1 MIDRGVMR
9 QPFVGLVLAAVTGI
23 VAADYF
29 SAITGPILFIAIL
42 GALAG
47 LRWSFAP
54 LVFALVGATFFALHS
69 ARITNTPGDELVQI
83 AGAETRP
90 ANVIGI
96 VTTEP
101 KIEATGNA
109 SFLLRLHKARING
122 QDFQTNATVFVR
134 WRGRPNVGD
143 ELALFGT
150 FQPIEPPRNPGEFD
164 MRAYLARRDV
174 KNLFIVRYP
183 ENGRIL
189 APGSGFSILRVAA
202 RSREW
207 MQRMLSRDLEDSPDV
222 VSLICGTSL
231 GLRHQTHDDIEEPF
245 QQTGTL
251 HLFAVAGLHVGIVAR
266 LLWTF
271 AMVLR
276 LPRKVAT
283 ALIIPLL
290 FFYAAITGLHTASVR
305 AAVMSALLLGGIF
318 FDRKVLALNSLAAAA
333 FLILLFDSNQLFTS
347 GFQLSF
353 AVVGAIVLLADPM
366 FVRFERIVAPD
377 PFLPR
382 LLLSRPRRFFAAVG
396 RGLARAASVSLAAWI
411 GSLLLIYWYFYLVT
425 PVSLFANLVVVPIA
439 YFVLALAMLSLMAAP
454 ISSALSILFN
464 NANWLMSRAVLG
476 LVHFFAML
484 PAGHVYLAR
493 FTERHAPITITVLD
507 EGTGGAAHIRTNNY
521 DWLIDCG
528 SQRNYERT
536 LKSFLHSRG
545 INRIEGILLTHGDAQ
560 HIGGAADTV
569 ADFAPREI
577 YENPLDVRSAVQRRL
592 SDALQPGKTKPRHLI
607 RGDSLL
613 FGRNVRAEILYPT
626 TNIKVTA
633 ADDAP
638 LIVQLVFDEEIR
650 VLFESDA
657 GAKAEAALLETGDN
671 LQSDILIKGQHHS
684 GGSATPRF
692 LEAVK
697 PKLIVA
703 TSRESPV
710 AEQITEEWANEI
722 AHRGIKLFRQ
732 DQTGAVEVQ
741 FGDEEW
747 TARAYL
753 SGETFRSSSR

>member
-1 MIDRGVMR
+1 MR
-9 QPFVGLVLAAVTGI
+9 QPFVGLVLAAVIGI

-29 SAITGPILFIAIL
+29 PAISRPILFIAIL

-47 LRWSFAP
+47 LRWSYGP

-69 ARITNTPGDELVQI
+69 TRITSTPADALAEI
-83 AGAETRP
+83 AGGPARP
-90 ANVIGI
+90 ASVTGI

-109 SFLLRLHKARING
+109 SFLMRMHQAKIAG
-122 QDFQTNATVFVR
+122 QNFETNATVFVR

-143 ELALFGT
+143 EVALFGT

-189 APGSGFSILRVAA
+189 APGSGFSVLRAAA

-207 MQRMLSRDLEDSPDV
+207 MQRILSRDLEDSPDV
-222 VSLICGTSL
+222 VGLICGTAL
-231 GLRHQTHDDIEEPF
+231 GLRHQTRDDIEEPF

-266 LLWTF
+266 LLWSL

-276 LPRKVAT
+276 LPRKPAT

-353 AVVGAIVLLADPM
+353 AVVGAIILLADPM

-382 LLLSRPRRFFAAVG
+382 PLLSRMRRIYAAMG
-396 RGLARAASVSLAAWI
+396 RGLARGASVSLAAWI
-411 GSLLLIYWYFYLVT
+411 GSLALIYWYFYLIT
-425 PVSLFANLVVVPIA
+425 PVSLLANLVVVPIA
-439 YFVLALAMLSLMAAP
+439 YFVLALAMSSLIAAP
-454 ISSALSILFN
+454 ISSGLSIVFN
-464 NANWLMSRAVLG
+464 NANWLTSRAVLY
-476 LVHFFAML
+476 LVHFFALL
-484 PAGHVYLAR
+484 PGGHVYLPR
-493 FTERHAPITITVLD
+493 FTERPAPIMITVLD
-507 EGTGGAAHIRTNNY
+507 EGTGGAAHVRANNC

-528 SQRNYERT
+528 GQRNYEHT
-536 LKSFLHSRG
+536 LKSFLHSNG

-577 YENPLDVRSAVQRRL
+577 YDNPLDVRSAVQRRL
-592 SDALQPGKTKPRHLI
+592 SEALQLARIKPRHLV
-607 RGDSLL
+607 RGDSLF
-613 FGRNVRAEILYPT
+613 FGSDVHADIFYPPPDLK
-626 TNIKVTA
+626 ITA

-638 LIVQLVFDEEIR
+638 LIVQLVIENVR

-657 GAKAEAALLETGDN
+657 GANAEAALLEAGDN

-684 GGSATPRF
+684 GGSGTAQF

-697 PKLIVA
+697 PKVIIA
-703 TSRESPV
+703 TSRPSPI
-710 AEQITEEWANEI
+710 AEQITEEWTKEI
-722 AHRGIKLFRQ
+722 AQRGIKLFRQ
-732 DQTGAVEVQ
+732 DQTGAVEIQ
-741 FGDEEW
+741 FGNEGW
-747 TARAYL
+747 RTRAYL
-753 SGETFRSSSR
+753 TGETFRSSSR

>member
-1 MIDRGVMR
+1 MNTPR
-9 QPFVGLVLAAVTGI
+9 QPFVGLALVAVLGITVADFFPIAVSHWWT
-23 VAADYF
+23 VA
-29 SAITGPILFIAIL
+29 I
-42 GALAG
+42 
-47 LRWSFAP
+47 
-54 LVFALVGATFFALHS
+54 VFALLAIPLFVWPTLGSTYLFIGAGFFVLHNFRAGDTTGLQLATDLSDRPRVVNAVGFVTSEPKVAPNGFATFLFRLES
-69 ARITNTPGDELVQI
+69 IEFDGK
-83 AGAETRP
+83 TRP
-90 ANVIGI
+90 
-96 VTTEP
+96 TH
-101 KIEATGNA
+101 AT
-109 SFLLRLHKARING
+109 LL
-122 QDFQTNATVFVR
+122 VR
-134 WRGRPNVGD
+134 WRGNPESGD
-143 ELALFGT
+143 ELKMVGIAEPIAL
-150 FQPIEPPRNPGEFD
+150 PRNPGEFD
-164 MRAYLARRDV
+164 MSSYLARQDV
-174 KNLFIVRYP
+174 RRSLFVRYP
-183 ENGRIL
+183 EDGVLIRKGAGNPIFR
-189 APGSGFSILRVAA
+189 AA
-202 RSREW
+202 QKSRAW
-207 MQRMLSRDLEDSPDV
+207 MQTAICRGLDDSPQV
-222 VSLICGTSL
+222 QNFLSGIAL
-231 GLRHQTHDDIEEPF
+231 GLRHQTPEDIEEPF

-276 LPRKVAT
+276 LPRKAAT

-382 LLLSRPRRFFAAVG
+382 LLLSRLRRFFAAVG

-439 YFVLALAMLSLMAAP
+439 YFVLALAMLSLITAP

-464 NANWLMSRAVLG
+464 NANWLMPHAVLG

-484 PAGHVYLAR
+484 PAGHVYLPR
-493 FTERHAPITITVLD
+493 FTERPAPITITVLD
-507 EGTGGAAHIRTNNY
+507 EGTGGAAHIRANNY
-521 DWLIDCG
+521 NWLIDCG
-528 SQRNYERT
+528 AQRNYEHT

-560 HIGGAADTV
+560 HIGGAADTA
-569 ADFAPREI
+569 ADFGPREI
-577 YENPLDVRSAVQRRL
+577 YDNPLDVRSAVQRRL
-592 SDALQPGKTKPRHLI
+592 SDALQRGTTKPRPLI

-613 FGRNVRAEILYPT
+613 FGRDVHADILYPT
-626 TNIKVTA
+626 TNIKITA

-638 LIVQLVFDEEIR
+638 LIVQLVFDEEVR

-684 GGSATPRF
+684 GDSGTAQF

-697 PKLIVA
+697 PKVIIA
-703 TSRESPV
+703 TSRPSPI
-710 AEQITEEWANEI
+710 AEQITEEWTKEI
-722 AHRGIKLFRQ
+722 AQRGVKLFRQ
-732 DQTGAVEVQ
+732 DQTGAVEIQ

-747 TARAYL
+747 RIRAYL
-753 SGETFRSSSR
+753 TGETFRSSSR

>member
-1 MIDRGVMR
+1 LIDRGLMR
-9 QPFVGLVLAAVTGI
+9 QPFVGLVLAAIIGI

-29 SAITGPILFIAIL
+29 PAITAPILFIAIL

-47 LRWSFAP
+47 LRWSYAP

-69 ARITNTPGDELVQI
+69 ARITNTPADMLAQI
-83 AGAETRP
+83 AGAQPRP
-90 ANVIGI
+90 ASVTGI

-101 KIEATGNA
+101 KIEGNGNA
-109 SFLLRLHKARING
+109 TFLMKLLHAKIDGR
-122 QDFQTNATVFVR
+122 DFKTNATVFVR

-150 FQPIEPPRNPGEFD
+150 LQPIEPPRNPGEFD
-164 MRAYLARRDV
+164 MRAYLGRRDV

-189 APGSGFSILRVAA
+189 VPGSGFSVLRAAA

-222 VSLICGTSL
+222 VGLICGTAL
-231 GLRHQTHDDIEEPF
+231 GLRHQTRDDIEEPF

-266 LLWTF
+266 LLWTL

-377 PFLPR
+377 AFLPR
-382 LLLSRPRRFFAAVG
+382 QLLSRVRRISAAVG
-396 RGLARAASVSLAAWI
+396 RGLARGASVSLAAWI
-411 GSLLLIYWYFYLVT
+411 GSLALIYWYFYLVT
-425 PVSLFANLVVVPIA
+425 PVSLLANLVVVPIA
-439 YFVLALAMLSLMAAP
+439 YFVLALAILSLITAP
-454 ISSALSILFN
+454 ISSGLSILFN

-484 PAGHVYLAR
+484 PGGHIYLPR
-493 FTERHAPITITVLD
+493 ITERHVPLTITVLD
-507 EGTGGAAHIRTNNY
+507 EGSGGAAHVRANNY

-528 SQRNYERT
+528 GRRSYEHT

-560 HIGGAADTV
+560 HIGGAVDTV
-569 ADFAPREI
+569 ADFAPREV
-577 YENPLDVRSAVQRRL
+577 YDNPLDVRSAVQRRL
-592 SDALQPGKTKPRHLI
+592 SDALQPGKIKLRPLI

-613 FGRNVRAEILYPT
+613 FGRSVHAEILYPT
-626 TNIKVTA
+626 RNIKITA

-638 LIVQLVFDEEIR
+638 LIVQLIFDEEIR

-684 GGSATPRF
+684 GGSGTPQF

-697 PKLIVA
+697 PKLIIA

-722 AHRGIKLFRQ
+722 AQRGIKLLRQ

-747 TARAYL
+747 TARSYL
-753 SGETFRSSSR
+753 TGEIFRSGSR

>member
-1 MIDRGVMR
+1 MR

-69 ARITNTPGDELVQI
+69 ARIANTPGDELVQI

-276 LPRKVAT
+276 LPRKVAA

>member
-1 MIDRGVMR
+1 MR
-9 QPFVGLVLAAVTGI
+9 QPFVGLVLAAIIGI

-42 GALAG
+42 GGLAG

-54 LVFALVGATFFALHS
+54 LVFALVGTTFFALHS
-69 ARITNTPGDELVQI
+69 ARIINTPADELAQI
-83 AGAETRP
+83 AGAQPRP
-90 ANVIGI
+90 ASVTGI

-101 KIEATGNA
+101 KIETNGNA
-109 SFLLRLHKARING
+109 SFLMRLHKVKIAD
-122 QDFQTNATVFVR
+122 QDFETNATVFVR
-134 WRGRPNVGD
+134 WRGQPNVGD

-150 FQPIEPPRNPGEFD
+150 FHPIEPPRNPGEFD

-290 FFYAAITGLHTASVR
+290 FFYAAITGLHTGSVR

-353 AVVGAIVLLADPM
+353 AVVGAIILLADPM

-382 LLLSRPRRFFAAVG
+382 LLFSRMRRFFAAVG
-396 RGLARAASVSLAAWI
+396 RGLARGASVSLAAWI

-439 YFVLALAMLSLMAAP
+439 YFVLALAMLSLITAP
-454 ISSALSILFN
+454 ISAGLSILFN

-484 PAGHVYLAR
+484 PAGHVYLPR
-493 FTERHAPITITVLD
+493 FTERHAPTTITVLD
-507 EGTGGAAHIRTNNY
+507 EGTGAAAHIRTNNY

-592 SDALQPGKTKPRHLI
+592 SDALQPDKTKPRHLS

-613 FGRNVRAEILYPT
+613 FGRNIHAKILYPT
-626 TNIKVTA
+626 TNIKITA

-657 GAKAEAALLETGDN
+657 GATAEASLLETGDN

-684 GGSATPRF
+684 GGSGTPRS
-692 LEAVK
+692 K
-697 PKLIVA
+697 
-703 TSRESPV
+703 
-710 AEQITEEWANEI
+710 
-722 AHRGIKLFRQ
+722 
-732 DQTGAVEVQ
+732 
-741 FGDEEW
+741 
-747 TARAYL
+747 Y
-753 SGETFRSSSR
+753 

>member
-1 MIDRGVMR
+1 MR
-9 QPFVGLVLAAVTGI
+9 QPFVGLVLAAIIGI
-23 VAADYF
+23 VVADYF
-29 SAITGPILFIAIL
+29 PAISCPILFIGIL

-47 LRWSFAP
+47 LRWSYGP
-54 LVFALVGATFFALHS
+54 LVFALAGATFFALHS
-69 ARITNTPGDELVQI
+69 ARITSTPADALAEI
-83 AGAETRP
+83 AGGLARP
-90 ANVIGI
+90 ASVAGI

-109 SFLLRLHKARING
+109 SFLMRMHQAKIAG
-122 QDFQTNATVFVR
+122 QNFETNATVLVR

-143 ELALFGT
+143 EVALFGT

-189 APGSGFSILRVAA
+189 VPGSGFSVLRTAA

-207 MQRMLSRDLEDSPDV
+207 MQRILSRDLEDSPDV
-222 VSLICGTSL
+222 VGLICGTAL
-231 GLRHQTHDDIEEPF
+231 GLRHQTRDDIEEPF

-266 LLWTF
+266 LLWTL
-271 AMVLR
+271 AMVMR
-276 LPRKVAT
+276 LPRKPAT
-283 ALIIPLL
+283 ALIIPRL

-353 AVVGAIVLLADPM
+353 AVVGAIILLADPL
-366 FVRFERIVAPD
+366 FVRFERIVALD

-382 LLLSRPRRFFAAVG
+382 PLLSRMLRVFAAVA
-396 RGLARAASVSLAAWI
+396 RGLSRGASVSLAGWI
-411 GSLLLIYWYFYLVT
+411 GSLALIYWYFYLIT
-425 PVSLFANLVVVPIA
+425 PISLLANLVVVPIA
-439 YFVLALAMLSLMAAP
+439 YFVLALAMLSLIAAP
-454 ISSALSILFN
+454 LSFGLSIDLN

-484 PAGHVYLAR
+484 PGGHVYLPR
-493 FTERHAPITITVLD
+493 FTERHAPTTITVLD
-507 EGTGGAAHIRTNNY
+507 EGTGGAAHIRANNY
-521 DWLIDCG
+521 NWLIDCG
-528 SQRNYERT
+528 SQRSYEHT
-536 LKSFLHSRG
+536 LKSFLQSRG
-545 INRIEGILLTHGDAQ
+545 INRVEGILLTHGDAQ

-569 ADFAPREI
+569 ADFGPREI
-577 YENPLDVRSAVQRRL
+577 YDNPLDVRSAVQRRL
-592 SDALQPGKTKPRHLI
+592 SDTLQPGKTKPRHLI

-613 FGRNVRAEILYPT
+613 FGRNVHLEVLYPT
-626 TNIKVTA
+626 TNIKIAA

-638 LIVQLVFDEEIR
+638 LIVQLVFGEEIR
-650 VLFESDA
+650 VLLESDA

-684 GGSATPRF
+684 GGSGTPRF

-697 PKLIVA
+697 PKLIIA
-703 TSRESPV
+703 TSRES
-710 AEQITEEWANEI
+710 
-722 AHRGIKLFRQ
+722 R
-732 DQTGAVEVQ
+732 
-741 FGDEEW
+741 
-747 TARAYL
+747 
-753 SGETFRSSSR
+753 

>member
-1 MIDRGVMR
+1 MR
-9 QPFVGLVLAAVTGI
+9 QPFVGLVLAGVFGI

-29 SAITGPILFIAIL
+29 PAISGPILFIAIL

-47 LRWSFAP
+47 LRWSYAP
-54 LVFALVGATFFALHS
+54 LVFALVGATFFGLHS
-69 ARITNTPGDELVQI
+69 ARITSTPADALAEI
-83 AGAETRP
+83 AGGLARP
-90 ANVIGI
+90 ASVTGI

-101 KIEATGNA
+101 KIETTSNA
-109 SFLLRLHKARING
+109 SFLMRMHQAKIAG
-122 QDFQTNATVFVR
+122 QNFETNAKVFVR

-143 ELALFGT
+143 EVALFGT

-189 APGSGFSILRVAA
+189 APGSGFSILRAAA

-222 VSLICGTSL
+222 VGLICGTSL

-251 HLFAVAGLHVGIVAR
+251 HLFAVAGLHVGIVAG

-353 AVVGAIVLLADPM
+353 DVVGAIVLLADPM

-377 PFLPR
+377 PFLPPP
-382 LLLSRPRRFFAAVG
+382 LLSRMQRIYAATG
-396 RGLARAASVSLAAWI
+396 RGLARGASVSLAAWI
-411 GSLLLIYWYFYLVT
+411 GSLALIYWYFYLIT
-425 PVSLFANLVVVPIA
+425 PISLLANLAVVPIA
-439 YFVLALAMLSLMAAP
+439 YFVLALAMLSLIAAP
-454 ISSALSILFN
+454 ISSGLSIVFN
-464 NANWLMSRAVLG
+464 NANWLTSHAVLY
-476 LVHFFAML
+476 LVNLFALL
-484 PAGHVYLAR
+484 PGGHVYLPR
-493 FTERHAPITITVLD
+493 FTERPAPIMITVLD
-507 EGTGGAAHIRTNNY
+507 EGTGGAAHVRANND

-528 SQRNYERT
+528 GQRSYEHT

-592 SDALQPGKTKPRHLI
+592 SDALQPDKTKPRHLS

-613 FGRNVRAEILYPT
+613 FGRNIHAKILYPT
-626 TNIKVTA
+626 TNIKITA

-657 GAKAEAALLETGDN
+657 GATAEASLLETGDN
-671 LQSDILIKGQHHS
+671 LQSDILIKGQHYS
-684 GGSATPRF
+684 GGSGTPRF

-697 PKLIVA
+697 PKLIIA

>member
-1 MIDRGVMR
+1 MR
-9 QPFVGLVLAAVTGI
+9 QPFVGLVLAAIIGI

-29 SAITGPILFIAIL
+29 PAITGSLLWIAIL
-42 GALAG
+42 AALAG

-54 LVFALVGATFFALHS
+54 LVFALVGMTFFALHS
-69 ARITNTPGDELVQI
+69 GRITNTPADALAQI
-83 AGAETRP
+83 SGGQARP
-90 ANVIGI
+90 ASVTGI

-101 KIEATGNA
+101 KIETTGNA
-109 SFLLRLHKARING
+109 SFLLRLHQAKING
-122 QDFQTNATVFVR
+122 RDFETNATVFVR

-150 FQPIEPPRNPGEFD
+150 FQTIEPPRNPGEFD
-164 MRAYLARRDV
+164 MRGYLARRDV
-174 KNLFIVRYP
+174 KSLFIVRYP
-183 ENGRIL
+183 ENGRIVT
-189 APGSGFSILRVAA
+189 PGTGFSILRAAA

-207 MQRMLSRDLEDSPDV
+207 MQRILSRDLEDSPDV
-222 VSLICGTSL
+222 VGLICGTAL
-231 GLRHQTHDDIEEPF
+231 GLRHQTRDDIEEPF

-266 LLWTF
+266 LLWTL

-276 LPRKVAT
+276 LPRKPAT

-318 FDRKVLALNSLAAAA
+318 FDRKVFALNSLAAAA

-382 LLLSRPRRFFAAVG
+382 LLLSRMRRIYAAVG
-396 RGLARAASVSLAAWI
+396 RGLARGASVSVAAWI
-411 GSLLLIYWYFYLVT
+411 GSLALIYWYFYLVT
-425 PVSLFANLVVVPIA
+425 PVSLLANLVVVPIA
-439 YFVLALAMLSLMAAP
+439 YFVLALAMLSLIAAP
-454 ISSALSILFN
+454 ISSGLSIVFN
-464 NANWLMSRAVLG
+464 NANWLTSHAVLG
-476 LVHFFAML
+476 LVHFFALL
-484 PAGHVYLAR
+484 PGGHVYLPR
-493 FTERHAPITITVLD
+493 VTEHHAPIMITVLD
-507 EGTGGAAHIRTNNY
+507 EGTGGAAHVRANHY

-528 SQRNYERT
+528 GQRNYEHT
-536 LKSFLHSRG
+536 LKSFLHRNG

-569 ADFAPREI
+569 VDFAPREI
-577 YENPLDVRSAVQRRL
+577 YDNPLDVRSAVQRRL
-592 SDALQPGKTKPRHLI
+592 PEALQLARIKPRHLV
-607 RGDSLL
+607 RGDSLF
-613 FGRNVRAEILYPT
+613 FGSDVHADILYPT
-626 TNIKVTA
+626 PDLKITA

-638 LIVQLVFDEEIR
+638 LIVQLVIKNVR

-657 GAKAEAALLETGDN
+657 GANAEAAALLEAGDN
-671 LQSDILIKGQHHS
+671 LQSDILIKGQHLS
-684 GGSATPRF
+684 GGSGTAQF
-692 LEAVK
+692 LEAVR
-697 PKLIVA
+697 PKVIIA
-703 TSRESPV
+703 TSRPSPI
-710 AEQITEEWANEI
+710 AEQITEEWTRELAQ
-722 AHRGIKLFRQ
+722 RGIRLFRQ
-732 DQTGAVEVQ
+732 DETGAVEIQ

-747 TARAYL
+747 RTRAYL
-753 SGETFRSSSR
+753 TGETFRSSSR

>member
-1 MIDRGVMR
+1 LIDRGVMR

-69 ARITNTPGDELVQI
+69 ARIANTPGDELVQI

-305 AAVMSALLLGGIF
+305 AAVMSALLLGGIL